1 MVQLPVYNAAGDT
14 VDTYDIDANELAPRI
29 NKQLLHDAVV
39 MYQANLRQGSFRTKS
54 RARVAGSTQKMFRQK
69 GTGRARA
76 GSSRTNVRRGG
87 GMAFAKENRDFSYR
101 LPKKALRTATRMAV
115 ASKIIDEQI
124 VIVDELAFDEPK
136 TKEMNQLL
144 KNLPVPVAGATTLIA
159 THERNANVY
168 LSARNLSP
176 KVTVQ
181 PVSDLNALSVLKPKF
196 LLITKAALD
205 VLRDATSAAAPAESV
220 AGTEDE

>member
-14 VDTYDIDANELAPRI
+14 VDTYDIDASELAPRI
-29 NKQLLHDAVV
+29 NKQLLHDVVV
-39 MYQANLRQGSFRTKS
+39 MYQANQRQGSFRTKS

-124 VIVDELAFDEPK
+124 VVVDELVFDEPK
-136 TKEMNQLL
+136 TKTMDAFL
-144 KNLPVPVAGATTLIA
+144 KNLPVPVAGSTTLIA
-159 THERNANVY
+159 THDHNTNVY

-181 PVSDLNALSVLKPKF
+181 PVANLNALSVLKPKF

-205 VLRDATSAAAPAESV
+205 TLRGVASETTPAEAV
-220 AGTEDE
+220 AETEDE